1 MRRKGIPLC
10 TKQLRYAAW
19 TKIIGGVSSVIGN
32 ARRSMFPTWNETTC
46 IEVLTVCAIAL
57 TPSLSLGPW
66 RYKEKMATPEQK
78 LQFAKHE
85 SVASVLRGFRRQFQ
99 SYPPS
104 ANSFRHWYQQF
115 QTTGCI
121 CKRKS
126 AGRPRALVESVERVR
141 QSEEICAPFESWI
154 GDGDHDCVEGVAKG
168 TGNEAL
174 SSSLVAVSSIILVQ
188 DVLISLHGLSP

>member
-1 MRRKGIPLC
+1 
-10 TKQLRYAAW
+10 
-19 TKIIGGVSSVIGN
+19 V
-32 ARRSMFPTWNETTC
+32 
-46 IEVLTVCAIAL
+46 
-57 TPSLSLGPW
+57 
-66 RYKEKMATPEQK
+66 

-99 SYPPS
+99 SDPPS
-104 ANSFRHWYQQF
+104 ANSIRHWYQQF

-141 QSEEICAPFESWI
+141 QSEEICAPCESWI
-154 GDGDHDCVEGVAKG
+154 GDGDHDCVEDVAKG

-174 SSSLVAVSSIILVQ
+174 SSSLVAVSSIILVHG
-188 DVLISLHGLSP
+188 VLERYMIRISTKTPAIFTKILCGFAHFPQLSMKTVPLLHVKHFLLNPFPFTNSSTNPTTWYYVDWVLTVSWNKLQGDTKWTE